1 MKTSQLI
8 LPKSVTT
15 AVGAGGYFEIE
26 VRNGQIVL
34 IPVRIQQADAVR
46 AKRAE
51 LIRALTYPRFRLTAN
66 EQEELLADYLP
77 YCLATVIPNPP
88 PCRDQ
93 ADIPFLQLALA
104 DKADVLVTGDK
115 DLLVLAGMFN
125 CRILVADA
133 FLAESA
139 GW

>member
-1 MKTSQLI
+1 MT
-8 LPKSVTT
+8 LPKSVTA
-15 AVGAGGYFEIE
+15 AVDAGGYFEIE

-77 YCLATVIPNPP
+77 YCLTTIISNPPPATP

-104 DKADVLVTGDK
+104 GKADVLVTGDK
-115 DLLVLAGMFN
+115 DFLVLAGMFN

>member
-34 IPVRIQQADAVR
+34 IPIRIQQADAVR

-51 LIRALTYPRFRLTAN
+51 LIWALTYPRFKLTVS

-77 YCLATVIPNPP
+77 YCLATVIPILHPVVI
-88 PCRDQ
+88 R
-93 ADIPFLQLALA
+93 
-104 DKADVLVTGDK
+104 
-115 DLLVLAGMFN
+115 
-125 CRILVADA
+125 RIYRFCNWLW
-133 FLAESA
+133 LIKQMY
-139 GW
+139 